1 MIHFDFIMKSQREEP
16 CFLCQS
22 KFCPHFC
29 IWQYFRT
36 LQQPNSYLY
45 ADTSA
50 LSPLLLTYA
59 CPHCLMKTWRPC
71 GVRCA
76 SVDEGETEGPTFI
89 SCVSPGFWG
98 YLLLTQE
105 WKPQIKVFVLT
116 KDKRDF
122 SFTQTV
128 QDCVGLLKVS
138 GKNVS
143 WSAPLMKHVHEISA
157 CMPLLMFSLYTYKE
171 VARIGGKEKW
181 YFRKREG
188 CRPSLLCIH
197 MSFLS
202 LK

>member
-1 MIHFDFIMKSQREEP
+1 MWYILNSLWKVKEMSHAFYVN
-16 CFLCQS
+16 QS
-22 KFCPHFC
+22 FAH
-29 IWQYFRT
+29 
-36 LQQPNSYLY
+36 
-45 ADTSA
+45 TSA
-50 LSPLLLTYA
+50 YGSVLGPCNSLTATA

-128 QDCVGLLKVS
+128 QDCVGFLKVS

-157 CMPLLMFSLYTYKE
+157 CVPPLMFGLYTYKE

-181 YFRKREG
+181 YFRKKRGMPPFSPVYTCVFSILEVG
-188 CRPSLLCIH
+188 VNWIF
-197 MSFLS
+197 MSECE
-202 LK
+202 